1 MDPKVVSTK
10 DFYGYTL
17 PSKEWKDGLF
27 SKFLRDLGE
36 LSDTNPVIFSFI
48 ISLEMD
54 SPGRGLGRQLDRIHE
69 QCDGR

>member
-10 DFYGYTL
+10 DFYGYNL

-36 LSDTNPVIFSFI
+36 YPDTNPVILIFYNFY
-48 ISLEMD
+48 
-54 SPGRGLGRQLDRIHE
+54 
-69 QCDGR
+69 